1 MENEARRKREE
12 TEQKPGWQ
20 EARIYDGMF
29 HQKNEP
35 HASKVLATRIFIIR
49 EEAPYQ
55 RGSEKNKN
63 HIGES
68 DKIGMERRLK
78 DDGVNMDEEI

>member
-35 HASKVLATRIFIIR
+35 HASKVLATRTFIR
-49 EEAPYQ
+49 EV
-55 RGSEKNKN
+55 EKNEN